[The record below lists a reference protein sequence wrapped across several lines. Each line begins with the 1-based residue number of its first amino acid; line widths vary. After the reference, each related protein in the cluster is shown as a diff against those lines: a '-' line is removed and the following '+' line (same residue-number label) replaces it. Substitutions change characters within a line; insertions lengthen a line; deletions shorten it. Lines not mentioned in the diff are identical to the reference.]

1 MQSPYP
7 PRPPYPPLPGSPG
20 ESDRSLAALLG
31 GPHHARHHAV
41 ALLLARHWRAA
52 RDYAVVC
59 LASAGPTPQLVAT
72 AAFHE
77 VLGRMAGGAAGGA
90 LRPHLLAAVRDTVRA
105 WAADDA
111 ACATL
116 PELRKPAGGRG
127 LRATK
132 PGTPER
138 RQLAERAFRALP
150 GASQCLLWHTEV
162 EAEPINIPA
171 GLLGIDPA
179 TATAA
184 LEQAREQFRA
194 GCVRAHR
201 ELAPFRECRFYN
213 RLLDVPLRRGGDLLP
228 DVRQH
233 LSVCAHCRHA
243 AETFGLFDG
252 GLGLLLAETVLGWGA
267 RRYLDSRPG
276 RGAAEELPCAPVPE
290 PAGGRHRTGAGSRH
304 RKAVV
309 IGVGL
314 TSLALLA
321 TVLVVRSWS
330 DDNGVPTPGATWGA
344 PAGQTT
350 HPGGAGARA
359 ATSPSAAS
367 AGKPVE
373 VAHGGLRGLTSG
385 RCLDVRGGGVREGAG
400 VRLALCSSVAS
411 QQWSYQD
418 DGLLRSAAD
427 PSLCLAADL
436 GTKSVVL
443 AGCVVHAGEV
453 MYDITVRGEILP
465 RRYEGLAL
473 APGSGVASGRVRLVP
488 RDGSPE
494 QRWVVERRWVV
505 EPGGV
510 GGSGRPDVASGG
522 AGAPGVAGVLGG
534 CGAHGGAASVR
545 GGANAP
551 AAGADG
557 PCGANGSAGAGGSGA
572 QGVFGSH
579 GACGEDGVPGGAE
592 ASGGR
597 QPRSLQGGGP
607 STGDAEGPPRGPAS
621 RGKPAGAGGRPGESA
636 DPGRS
641 GDPRDPADRRWP
653 GNPGQSGHTNETR
666 IAQVRAGHDQRRTG
680 AVPPARAVRAAHR
693 ALPPGAGAV
702 GAVPATVGTLLR

>member
-1 MQSPYP
+1 MQSPHP
-7 PRPPYPPLPGSPG
+7 PRPPHPPLPGSPG
-20 ESDRSLAALLG
+20 ESDRDLAARLG
-31 GPHHARHHAV
+31 GPHPVRHHAV

-77 VLGRMAGGAAGGA
+77 VLGRMAGGEAGGA
-90 LRPHLLAAVRDTVRA
+90 LRPQLLVAVRDIVRA
-105 WAADDA
+105 WAADDV

-184 LEQAREQFRA
+184 LEQAREQFRT

-201 ELAPFRECRFYN
+201 ELAPSRECRFYN
-213 RLLDVPLRRGGDLLP
+213 RLLDVPMRRGGALLP

-233 LSVCAHCRHA
+233 LTVCAYCRHA
-243 AETFGLFDG
+243 AETFGLFGD

-276 RGAAEELPCAPVPE
+276 RGAAEELPCAPQAAPTGAG
-290 PAGGRHRTGAGSRH
+290 AGGRHRTGPGSRH

-321 TVLVVRSWS
+321 TVLVARSWS
-330 DDNGVPTPGATWGA
+330 DDNGVPAPGTTWGA
-344 PAGQTT
+344 PAGHHT
-350 HPGGAGARA
+350 HPGGTGPRA

-367 AGKPVE
+367 AGEPVE
-373 VAHGGLRGLTSG
+373 PAHGGLRGLSSG
-385 RCLDVRGGGVREGAG
+385 RCLGVLPDGVRAGAG
-400 VRLALCSSVAS
+400 VGLAPCSSAAS

-418 DGLLRSAAD
+418 DGLPRSAAG
-427 PSLCLAADL
+427 PSLCLAADP
-436 GTKSVVL
+436 GRKRVVP
-443 AGCVVHAGEV
+443 AACVVHAGEV
-453 MYDITVRGEILP
+453 VYDITVRDEILP
-465 RRYEGLAL
+465 PRYAGLAL
-473 APGSGVASGRVRLVP
+473 APGTGDASARVVPAP

-494 QRWVVERRWVV
+494 QRWVLQ
-505 EPGGV
+505 PGAQGT
-510 GGSGRPDVASGG
+510 GGGRPDAVSKGDG
-522 AGAPGVAGVLGG
+522 SSLGHGSSQDHGSSKGDGLSPG
-534 CGAHGGAASVR
+534 
-545 GGANAP
+545 
-551 AAGADG
+551 
-557 PCGANGSAGAGGSGA
+557 
-572 QGVFGSH
+572 
-579 GACGEDGVPGGAE
+579 
-592 ASGGR
+592 
-597 QPRSLQGGGP
+597 
-607 STGDAEGPPRGPAS
+607 EGPTRGDT
-621 RGKPAGAGGRPGESA
+621 PGESGE
-636 DPGRS
+636 P
-641 GDPRDPADRRWP
+641 
-653 GNPGQSGHTNETR
+653 NETR
-666 IAQVRAGHDQRRTG
+666 IAHVRADHHRRHTG
-680 AVPPARAVRAAHR
+680 SGSPARAVRAVHR
-693 ALPPGAGAV
+693 ALPPLAATVAV
-702 GAVPATVGTLLR
+702 VPATVGGPLR